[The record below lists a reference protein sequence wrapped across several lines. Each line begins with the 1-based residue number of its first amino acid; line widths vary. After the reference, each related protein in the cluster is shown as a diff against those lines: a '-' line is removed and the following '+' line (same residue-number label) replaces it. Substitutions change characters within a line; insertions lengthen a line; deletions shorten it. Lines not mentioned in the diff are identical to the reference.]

1 MFQILLL
8 TSKRCCV
15 TISKKGVD
23 VKNMNND
30 ERARFTLRMPK
41 KLFDE
46 IQALASDT
54 GVSANALILQIL
66 WEWIETR

>member
-1 MFQILLL
+1 
-8 TSKRCCV
+8 
-15 TISKKGVD
+15 
-23 VKNMNND
+23 MNND